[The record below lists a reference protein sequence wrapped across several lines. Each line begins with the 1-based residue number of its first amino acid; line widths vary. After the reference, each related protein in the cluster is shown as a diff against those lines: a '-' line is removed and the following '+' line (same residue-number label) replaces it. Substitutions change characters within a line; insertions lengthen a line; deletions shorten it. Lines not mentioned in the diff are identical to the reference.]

1 MSSSRCAIALHRSS
15 PTWHRRARTR
25 RSAARRKLQA
35 GGVPTRK
42 QLSLLIGHHGTCE
55 ASRVSLQATQRGMTK
70 GWKSKPQ
77 WEGQAW
83 LSADSSTYRLWPGAK
98 SPAQPKAP
106 WKEGKGG
113 SKSGGIPG
121 YASRR
126 LPDTQAMAS
135 VAASAQAGSSGM
147 VTRVQQALNHAR
159 KAEARVKKL
168 NADKEKR
175 EQQWALWERDMKVA
189 WLREKA
195 QYGRDMEQIDREI
208 VSAMTAQE
216 EARTALRFTFETSA
230 PENTEVP
237 AAMEVEIEDGA
248 AEWFALR
255 HSWEQE
261 AKPDWEGVLERAL
274 GHRQAMSQQGNQSSS
289 GGQHARPSDGS
300 LLSPEVAAQL
310 LQSTLGSLPPR
321 LEVAQGHLDLGP
333 GAPGSLSGLSI
344 VAQCGGARQHQS
356 WWLSLTQSGFQ
367 AEGRRACPC
376 ERRALAARSYGDR
389 YRRRISWEART
400 GPAICLTAVWE
411 CSAPRKLQ
419 CRFGGAGR
427 GDGGPRWDKARLGR
441 GCSLCGAATGTSRA
455 VWEWTG
461 WPGLSVSPVGTLDLG
476 RPSCVRDVGCHP
488 AAALLHL
495 GSVVRDCGFRV
506 HFLSRVS
513 QQCACIAPCVPVQF
527 SPSAILEAG
536 LGSGDLAPLPA
547 LSLPY
552 GWGVPPHWACV
563 ACPPAT
569 ILLTASFVETRPF
582 AISLDASMPSR
593 LPSFSTAGALRA
605 LFCSFQMCSLVSF
618 PGPTL
623 APLAV

>member
-1 MSSSRCAIALHRSS
+1 
-15 PTWHRRARTR
+15 
-25 RSAARRKLQA
+25 
-35 GGVPTRK
+35 
-42 QLSLLIGHHGTCE
+42 
-55 ASRVSLQATQRGMTK
+55 MTK

-274 GHRQAMSQQGNQSSS
+274 GHRRAMSQQGNQSST

-321 LEVAQGHLDLGP
+321 HEVAQGHPGHPGAAGSAPVPVDAGTGPPLTSSLGP
-333 GAPGSLSGLSI
+333 QVPYPASPSLPNVEVHASTRAGGFPSPSPGSKPRGGERVPVKGAPLQPVHTGTGTGEGLAGKLEQARRSALLPFGNAPLRENCSADSVEPVGETEVQDGTKQGLDEDVRFVEPPQGPREPSGSGL
-344 VAQCGGARQHQS
+344 
-356 WWLSLTQSGFQ
+356 
-367 AEGRRACPC
+367 
-376 ERRALAARSYGDR
+376 D
-389 YRRRISWEART
+389 
-400 GPAICLTAVWE
+400 
-411 CSAPRKLQ
+411 
-419 CRFGGAGR
+419 
-427 GDGGPRWDKARLGR
+427 
-441 GCSLCGAATGTSRA
+441 
-455 VWEWTG
+455 
-461 WPGLSVSPVGTLDLG
+461 
-476 RPSCVRDVGCHP
+476 
-488 AAALLHL
+488 
-495 GSVVRDCGFRV
+495 
-506 HFLSRVS
+506 
-513 QQCACIAPCVPVQF
+513 
-527 SPSAILEAG
+527 G
-536 LGSGDLAPLPA
+536 LG
-547 LSLPY
+547 
-552 GWGVPPHWACV
+552 
-563 ACPPAT
+563 
-569 ILLTASFVETRPF
+569 
-582 AISLDASMPSR
+582 
-593 LPSFSTAGALRA
+593 
-605 LFCSFQMCSLVSF
+605 
-618 PGPTL
+618 
-623 APLAV
+623 